1 MKIKKKRMVL
11 FSSPSE
17 FALIAGLGSKVRT
30 EFEKSSL
37 FVLKMK

>member
-1 MKIKKKRMVL
+1 MKMKKKKRIL
-11 FSSPSE
+11 FSSPSR
-17 FALIAGLGSKVRT
+17 FALIAGLSSKVQA